1 MHNKYFLQKVQIL
14 SELSD
19 KDLEKFLEIIR
30 EVSYKKGEVIFHAED
45 PGCVMFILK
54 SGSVKISISDRK
66 GHEDILKIIYPY
78 DFFGEMSILD
88 GERRSATVTALEKA
102 SALVIERADLIGQ
115 IKKYPQIALNMLAVL
130 SRRLRKTDERI
141 SNLRFADAYGKVA
154 KVLLDIASEKGVA
167 EKNRIVFSVKIGQQE
182 LADMA
187 GITRETANRILAEF
201 RKRGCINI
209 EEGKIS
215 ILNEGILKREAVC

>member
-14 SELSD
+14 SDLSD
-19 KDLEKFLEIIR
+19 KDLEKFLEIIK

-66 GHEDILKIIYPY
+66 GREDILKIIYPY

-102 SALVIERADLIGQ
+102 TALIIERNDLIDQ
-115 IKKYPQIALNMLAVL
+115 IKKYPRIALNMLAVL

-167 EKNRIVFSVKIGQQE
+167 DKNRIVFSMKIGQQE

-201 RKRGCINI
+201 KKRGCIDIVEGNI
-209 EEGKIS
+209 T
-215 ILNEGILKREAVC
+215 ILNEKILRRETVC

>member
-1 MHNKYFLQKVQIL
+1 MQNKIFLKKIPIF
-14 SELSD
+14 SDLSD
-19 KDLEKFLEIIR
+19 KDLDKLHEITR
-30 EVSYKKGEVIFHAED
+30 EATYKSGEVIFHVD
-45 PGCVMFILK
+45 DTGCVMFILK

-78 DFFGEMSILD
+78 DFFGEMSLLD
-88 GERRSATVTALEKA
+88 GEHRSATVTALEK
-102 SALVIERADLIGQ
+102 STALIIERDHLIDM
-115 IKKYPQIALNMLAVL
+115 IRKFPQIALNMLAIL
-130 SRRLRKTDERI
+130 SKRIRKTDERI

-154 KVLLDIASEKGVA
+154 KVLLDIASEKGIA
-167 EKNRIVFSVKIGQQE
+167 QENSIAFGVKICQQE

-201 RKRGCINI
+201 KKRGCINI
-209 EEGKIS
+209 EEGKIT